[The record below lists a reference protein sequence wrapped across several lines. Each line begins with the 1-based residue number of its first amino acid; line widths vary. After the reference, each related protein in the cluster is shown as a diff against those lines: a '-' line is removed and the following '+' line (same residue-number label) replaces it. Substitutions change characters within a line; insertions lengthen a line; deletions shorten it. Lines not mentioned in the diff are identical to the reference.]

1 MADAQLSESFLSRME
16 DKLGVHQQPLKERL
30 ALASYR
36 LRTLRN
42 KMESKHLMLQARD
55 KELFDK
61 CLTSKTSGDSAR
73 ASLYAEE
80 CAETRKIAKV
90 ILQCELAIEQ
100 VTFKLETAEM
110 VGDLAFMMHPIKN
123 VVSMVGQQIQHLMP
137 EVSFELNQINESLD
151 GVVTSAGEV
160 TETVSPVG
168 SFSGDAES
176 ILKEADAL
184 AEQKIKSRFPE
195 IQQALPT
202 PQPT

>member
-1 MADAQLSESFLSRME
+1 LSGSFFSRLE
-16 DKLGVHQQPLKERL
+16 DKLGIHQQPLKERL

-42 KMESKHLMLQARD
+42 KLESKNLMLQQRD

-61 CLTSKTSGDSAR
+61 CIAAKSAGDTAR
-73 ASLYAEE
+73 ANLYAEE

-90 ILQCELAIEQ
+90 ILQCEMAIEQ
-100 VTFKLETAEM
+100 VTFKLETAEL

-151 GVVTSAGEV
+151 GVVASAGEV

-168 SFSGDAES
+168 TFSAEADG

-195 IQQALPT
+195 IQPVSSTAQRA
-202 PQPT
+202 

>member
-1 MADAQLSESFLSRME
+1 MSRLE

-42 KMESKHLMLQARD
+42 KLEFKNLMLQQRD

-61 CLTSKTSGDSAR
+61 CAAARASGDSAR
-73 ASLYAEE
+73 ANLYAEE

-90 ILQCELAIEQ
+90 ILQCEMAIEQ

-123 VVSMVGQQIQHLMP
+123 VVALVGQQMQHLMP

-151 GVVTSAGEV
+151 GVVASAGEV

-168 SFSGDAES
+168 TFSGEAEG

-184 AEQKIKSRFPE
+184 AEQRIKSRFPE
-195 IQQALPT
+195 LLPT
-202 PQPT
+202 PSAESAKS

>member
-1 MADAQLSESFLSRME
+1 
-16 DKLGVHQQPLKERL
+16 
-30 ALASYR
+30 
-36 LRTLRN
+36 
-42 KMESKHLMLQARD
+42 MLQQRD

-61 CLTSKTSGDSAR
+61 CAAAKTSGDTAR
-73 ASLYAEE
+73 ANLYAEE

-90 ILQCELAIEQ
+90 ILQCEMAIEQ

-151 GVVTSAGEV
+151 GVVASAGEV

-168 SFSGDAES
+168 TFSAEAEG
-176 ILKEADAL
+176 IIKEADAL
-184 AEQKIKSRFPE
+184 AEQRIKSRFPE
-195 IQQALPT
+195 LIPASSVESAKS
-202 PQPT
+202 

>member
-73 ASLYAEE
+73 ANLYAE
-80 CAETRKIAKV
+80 
-90 ILQCELAIEQ
+90 
-100 VTFKLETAEM
+100 
-110 VGDLAFMMHPIKN
+110 
-123 VVSMVGQQIQHLMP
+123 
-137 EVSFELNQINESLD
+137 
-151 GVVTSAGEV
+151 
-160 TETVSPVG
+160 
-168 SFSGDAES
+168 
-176 ILKEADAL
+176 
-184 AEQKIKSRFPE
+184 
-195 IQQALPT
+195 
-202 PQPT
+202 